1 MGIESIEPSRMVGL
15 SAFALFAMKLWDLTV
30 FNQQNWDSTSN

>member
-1 MGIESIEPSRMVGL
+1 MGIA
-15 SAFALFAMKLWDLTV
+15 AFALFAMKFWDLTV